1 MPKTSYLYI
10 MCPWISKYQWHA
22 FTMFPQPDKPNH
34 TMLCIGASG
43 DWTKE
48 LHEKIKVPGYK
59 SFYALGPYLS
69 EFSDRAVT
77 TSNAIAVASGIGI
90 TPTLSLMMNYAG
102 KKRINIIWMCRD
114 AGLVEYVLHRFQI
127 EAVTKNSYAFIYY
140 TGKRELALPK
150 NLPVNLFIFN
160 CRPNLEESI
169 TNIITSIES
178 GEDLPEDVHD
188 TQLKIANISFEKR
201 MQVALGRVLG
211 IYGADE
217 MFEYA
222 VEETQKIMFQLSEE
236 AQEELDDCDVE
247 AAPLMRKV
255 AAPDDE
261 VCLKGLDAMISKF
274 CGGIGEYSQAE
285 LKEVFNQI
293 DKDST
298 GFIDKE
304 EMDIFFDVL
313 MVEKNCSRHSVR
325 TKELSSHMDKVA
337 SKRKS
342 FGGRHDARMNMLQ
355 PSKALIDM
363 RSLINESNEKF
374 NDWSIFYCGGSKAIE
389 KNLKEISQKYGVPYA
404 KEAFGW

>member
-255 AAPDDE
+255 ATPDDV
-261 VCLKGLDAMISKF
+261 VCLEGLDAMISKF
-274 CGGIGEYSQAE
+274 CGGIGVYSQAE
-285 LKEVFNQI
+285 LKEVFDQI
-293 DKDST
+293 DRDST
-298 GFIDKE
+298 GFLDRE

-313 MVEKNCSRHSVR
+313 MAKKKKNISSR
-325 TKELSSHMDKVA
+325 TLELSSQMDKVA
-337 SKRKS
+337 SKKEIRS
-342 FGGRHDARMNMLQ
+342 LHEVNMLQ
-355 PSKALIDM
+355 GERAAMDM
-363 RSLINESNEKF
+363 RSLSNENF
-374 NDWSIFYCGGSKAIE
+374 NDWSIFYCGGSSAIK
-389 KNLKEISQKYGVPYA
+389 KNLKEVSENYGIAFAV
-404 KEAFGW
+404 ESFGW